1 MIIIPIKRATA
12 IIIIAIMAELRPPP
26 PVECDVDVPVG
37 DEVWVAVEVVRDMPV
52 LNVVTEAVLVG
63 KGTPDVGES
72 TKLVVKSQ
80 VVGAAAPFEYTE
92 NTLPLKP
99 S

>member
-1 MIIIPIKRATA
+1 
-12 IIIIAIMAELRPPP
+12 MAEPRPPP
-26 PVECDVDVPVG
+26 PVECSVDVPVG
-37 DEVWVAVEVVRDMPV
+37 NEVWVAVEVVRDMPV
-52 LNVVTEAVLVG
+52 LDVVIEAVPVG
-63 KGTPDVGES
+63 EGSPDVGES

-80 VVGAAAPFEYTE
+80 VVGGAAPFEYTE